1 MPKVTLKII
10 IKVFKSICLVGKS
23 YLPLI
28 FIDLFLLEVFLPYDH
43 YVCPVG
49 RSVGWSHLKEL
60 KHQFITQFHS
70 FWRPMKSRT
79 YFFDMFSK
87 KKKLMS
93 CDDASFAARQGF
105 DLPWLMIAVCSSMI
119 KAERFNTKSP
129 KSTFDMFS
137 VLWLHCIQLCRFDCM

>member
-1 MPKVTLKII
+1 MPKVTLKDN
-10 IKVFKSICLVGKS
+10 KSFQINMFGWKKLSSLNFYKF
-23 YLPLI
+23 I
-28 FIDLFLLEVFLPYDH
+28 FIGSFPSLWPL
-43 YVCPVG
+43 CMSCW
-49 RSVGWSHLKEL
+49 SVGWMVTSKRIKAPIHYTISLILKTNEKQDL
-60 KHQFITQFHS
+60 F
-70 FWRPMKSRT
+70 FWHVL
-79 YFFDMFSK
+79 